1 MSMSREQWL
10 ATQAASRQTR
20 SRPTVHRCGLVARPD
35 GRFDVRIEGTDLRTG
50 AVPPLIH
57 IGGRPARRIE
67 SHGGTVLRAVVDRGE
82 PGDEVTIDLGPA
94 GTVRAT
100 VGRVS

>member
-1 MSMSREQWL
+1 
-10 ATQAASRQTR
+10 
-20 SRPTVHRCGLVARPD
+20 VARPD

-57 IGGRPARRIE
+57 VGGRPARRVE
-67 SHGGTVLRAVVDRGE
+67 SRGGTVLRGVVDGGG

-94 GTVRAT
+94 GELRAT